1 MKPKHRW
8 MAIVAVVTA
17 IAFFL
22 FMSLLPGA
30 REDGADSAAPSPSAA
45 GG

>member
-1 MKPKHRW
+1 MKRQHW
-8 MAIVAVVTA
+8 IAVIAVATA
-17 IAFFL
+17 MAFFL

-30 REDGADSAAPSPSAA
+30 WEDGAQVPAPSPSAA